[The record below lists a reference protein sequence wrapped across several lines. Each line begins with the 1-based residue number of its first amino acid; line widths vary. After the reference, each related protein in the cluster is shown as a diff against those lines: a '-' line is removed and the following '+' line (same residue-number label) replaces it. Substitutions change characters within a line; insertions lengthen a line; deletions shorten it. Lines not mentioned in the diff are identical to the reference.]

1 MSKNILFISSS
12 YPFGIGESFISTEIE
27 FLSKYFKVYVT
38 PTYPRGDIKLDRSAN
53 ENIIY
58 LNLPLLKID
67 YAVDFLKLSLANPNI
82 IINLLRNCKSD
93 SFIRFCRNAIL
104 IPKSINIHKFVVENN
119 IEFIYSHWLSAPT
132 QLALLLNILSGVP
145 YGATGHRWDVVDA
158 NNFERKFEKVKF
170 IRLISRKSI
179 SLLPQAVQEKYKE
192 KFYIIHM
199 GINIQ
204 NNYILSNKKVKDNE
218 GFSILCIANLTAVKG
233 HKYLIEA
240 IKNLK
245 EKGINI
251 SLDLIGEGELKQDII
266 KQISDLG
273 LNSNINLLGTYPHTD
288 VLKILQSGKYSLYCQ
303 PSVDLGK
310 GSHEGIPVSLMEAMS
325 NSIPCISTNTGS
337 IPELILDGETGLL
350 VEDKNSK
357 VLADAIE
364 KLYKDNELRSNIA
377 KAAYDSIFQNFNES
391 INNKKIYELIA
402 SRIFNTD

>member
-12 YPFGIGESFISTEIE
+12 YPFGIGESFISTEID

-38 PTYPRGDIKLDRSAN
+38 PTYPRGNIKLDRALN
-53 ENIIY
+53 DNIVY
-58 LNLPLLKID
+58 LNLPLLKFD
-67 YAVDFLKLSLANPNI
+67 YIFELFKVLLTSPRMIVDLLKL
-82 IINLLRNCKSD
+82 CKSD

-104 IPKSINIHKFVVENN
+104 IPKSLTINKFVVDHN

-132 QLALLLNILSGVP
+132 QLALLLNMLSGIP
-145 YGATGHRWDVVDA
+145 YGATGHRWDIVDA
-158 NNFERKFEKVKF
+158 NNFDKKFEKVKF

-179 SLLPQAVQEKYKE
+179 SLLPQAVQERYKE
-192 KFYIIHM
+192 KFYIVHM

-204 NNYILSNKKVKDNE
+204 SNYILSNKKVKDSE
-218 GFSILCIANLTAVKG
+218 GVSILCIANLTAVKG

-251 SLDLIGEGELKQDII
+251 SLDLIGEGELKQDIK

-303 PSVDLGK
+303 PSVDLGN

-325 NSIPCISTNTGS
+325 NGLPCISTITGS
-337 IPELILDGETGLL
+337 ISELILNGETGLL

-364 KLYKDNELRSNIA
+364 KLCKDNELRSNIA

-402 SRIFNTD
+402 SQISSTD